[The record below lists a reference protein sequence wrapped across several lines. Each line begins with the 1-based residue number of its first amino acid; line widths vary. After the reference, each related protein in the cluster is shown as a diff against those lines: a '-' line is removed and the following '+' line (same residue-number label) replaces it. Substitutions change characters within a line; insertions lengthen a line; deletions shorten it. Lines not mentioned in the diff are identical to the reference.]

1 MRHEQV
7 IIEPVLTEKSNA
19 LREAESKKYTF
30 RVHPDAS
37 KFQIADA
44 VAELFSVS
52 VVACNVMNVKSKPRN
67 ARTRRGIRRGK
78 TGAWKKAVVTLK
90 AGQAIDVLEG
100 V

>member
-19 LREAESKKYTF
+19 LRETEVKKYTF

-44 VAELFSVS
+44 VAALFNVTVTS
-52 VVACNVMNVKSKPRN
+52 CNVMNVKSKPRN

-78 TGAWKKAVVTLK
+78 TASWKKALVTLK
-90 AGQAIDVLEG
+90 AGQSIEVLEG